1 VKLVLLFDIDGTLLD
16 CAGAGRRS
24 MISAFDAA
32 FGRGDACDGIAFGG
46 MTDRAIAR
54 QGLAAI
60 GRQATDGAIEALI
73 AGYRGFLA
81 VELSKSE
88 KLKVHDGA
96 LSLVERARSHG
107 HAVGLGT
114 GNVREGAR
122 LKLEHVGLWDRFDF
136 GGFGCDAEARHEL
149 LAIGRARGS
158 ERLGCSAEAA
168 TTLVIGDTP
177 KDVEAAH
184 AIGATCLAVST
195 GRFDQAALRAAG
207 ARHVV
212 ASLSDPLAVEAVT
225 RGLSA

>member
-1 VKLVLLFDIDGTLLD
+1 MLFDIDGTLLD

-24 MISAFDAA
+24 MIAA
-32 FGRGDACDGIAFGG
+32 FGEAFGRPDACEGFVFGG

-54 QGLAAI
+54 LGLAAI
-60 GRQATDGAIEALI
+60 GVEASAAAIDDVI

-81 VELSKSE
+81 LELRKSE

-96 LSLVERARSHG
+96 LELVELARSQG

-122 LKLEHVGLWDRFDF
+122 LKLEHCQIWDRFEF

-149 LAIGRARGS
+149 LQIGAARGR
-158 ERLGCSAEAA
+158 EWLGDARGAA
-168 TTLVIGDTP
+168 STLVIGDTP
-177 KDVEAAH
+177 KDVEAAR
-184 AIGATCLAVST
+184 AIGAACLAVST
-195 GRFDQAALRAAG
+195 GRFDGAALRAAG

-212 ASLSDPLAVEAVT
+212 PSLSDPLARQLVT
-225 RGLSA
+225 GGLNA

>member
-1 VKLVLLFDIDGTLLD
+1 VLFDIDGTLLD

-24 MISAFDAA
+24 MIAA
-32 FGRGDACDGIAFGG
+32 FGEAFGRPDACDGFVFGG

-54 QGLAAI
+54 LGLTAI
-60 GRQATDGAIEALI
+60 GLEASADAIDRVI

-81 VELSKSE
+81 LELQKIERFKVHHGALELVEL
-88 KLKVHDGA
+88 
-96 LSLVERARSHG
+96 ARSQG

-122 LKLEHVGLWDRFDF
+122 LKLEHCQIWDRFEF

-158 ERLGCSAEAA
+158 ERLGRAPETTA
-168 TTLVIGDTP
+168 TLVIGDTP

-184 AIGATCLAVST
+184 AIGATCLAVTT
-195 GRFDQAALRAAG
+195 GRFDAAELRAAG

-212 ASLSDPLAVEAVT
+212 ASLADPLARDAVT
-225 RGLSA
+225 RGLNA